1 MGIQLEKDYLG
12 EYELLNEKPMEYTA
26 IAHSTHVTLLTIRRD
41 KFFNLVK
48 DELSMKCLN
57 DQINK
62 KRAWREELLQRIMT
76 CHPQP
81 QTRGKSS
88 EPSSME
94 DLGPKRTSLPMNIQL
109 STDYFP
115 DFNRTGSPQNRLQE
129 LRKIPLH
136 LDEEPAN
143 FTNSLVFEKPVTSTK
158 ASSGV
163 LSATLKVP
171 VSHLLETE
179 PSATSKNSLPHFMST
194 SISPRKSLNQTT
206 YDSSRKW
213 LQITPKKAHSPDA
226 DKHEDRSA
234 DARRSTSINF
244 HLSGKTPKLVKL
256 EPITNSKQAEVRSE
270 ARKTS
275 KVWSHYL
282 HSDKVMLKQ
291 IGEKNRPSIK
301 AKVNHSVNLNKVGLN
316 ITNQLNEDMMMR
328 DVIAGKHY
336 SPLKEILKKDDR
348 LKEKPEKPEKPVVQ
362 IKTTLNPDKNVY
374 FNTEGNNFEAPSP
387 LVRSVI
393 LSYRRINDLR
403 KDNEKSP
410 TTF

>member
-12 EYELLNEKPMEYTA
+12 EYELMNTVPMEYTA
-26 IAHSTHVTLLTIRRD
+26 IAHSTHVVLLTIRRE

-48 DELSMKCLN
+48 DEFSMKCLN
-57 DQINK
+57 DQIHK

-76 CHPQP
+76 CSNPHPQ
-81 QTRGKSS
+81 GKTS

-94 DLGPKRTSLPMNIQL
+94 DLGQKRISLPTNIQL

-115 DFNRTGSPQNRLQE
+115 DFNRTGSPQNRPQD

-136 LDEEPAN
+136 LDEEPGN
-143 FTNSLVFEKPVTSTK
+143 FTSSIVLEKPVASTK

-171 VSHLLETE
+171 ISHLLETE
-179 PSATSKNSLPHFMST
+179 PSTTKHNPPLMST
-194 SISPRKSLNQTT
+194 SISPRKSSNQTT
-206 YDSSRKW
+206 YESHRKW
-213 LQITPKKAHSPDA
+213 VQTTPKKGHSPDF
-226 DKHEDRSA
+226 DNSKQHEDRSA

-244 HLSGKTPKLVKL
+244 HLSGKPPKLVKL
-256 EPITNSKQAEVRSE
+256 EPITNSKQAEARSE

-275 KVWSHYL
+275 KVWSNYL

-336 SPLKEILKKDDR
+336 SPLKEILKKDD
-348 LKEKPEKPEKPVVQ
+348 KFKEKPVVQ
-362 IKTTLNPDKNVY
+362 IKTTLNPDKIVY
-374 FNTEGNNFEAPSP
+374 FNTEGNHFEAPSP

-403 KDNEKSP
+403 KDNDKSP
-410 TTF
+410 TTS